1 MVSEDMSEGRFRD
14 ELELPKFLKFLDD
27 LIKKRINK
35 ILNEFIFVIFGKK
48 HNKHKI

>member
-1 MVSEDMSEGRFRD
+1 MFISYKNFIV
-14 ELELPKFLKFLDD
+14 LDD
-27 LIKKRINK
+27 LIKKRNNK